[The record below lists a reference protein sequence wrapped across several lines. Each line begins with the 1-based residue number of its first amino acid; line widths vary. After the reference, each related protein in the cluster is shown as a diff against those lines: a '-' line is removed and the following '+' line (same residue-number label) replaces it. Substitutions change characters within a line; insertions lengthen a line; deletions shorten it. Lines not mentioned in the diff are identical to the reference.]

1 MIRRLPRVLLAVVLC
16 LPSVA
21 PADPAYTFGLMEPG
35 QLGALA
41 RSEDTEEGRGDSVKS
56 GPGPEP
62 RIPSEQL
69 TARTW
74 RLAATFSAGVVA
86 GGYVLWWRRRP
97 VSSFDH
103 WSEGWFGEQTYAG
116 GADKTSHLVLGYIG
130 GRFLQERLEKMGHPD
145 SRARLL
151 SVAMV
156 SAAGLLVE
164 VGDGF
169 TQYRFSWEDAVITS
183 AGSVFGALVDAGGL
197 GDTIGMRFG
206 RVPTQKPDLPEGFQ
220 GSTSYHHTIDTL
232 DVHLSGLLPR
242 LGTKPGVFRF
252 LMVSGTYAARG
263 YGFVDE
269 PSRQRLVGIE
279 VGLDVERILREA
291 GVREETWW
299 GGPLLFVTRFFRI
312 PYTAIG
318 VRYDLN
324 DGRWLGP
331 DFGDRYS
338 P

>member
-1 MIRRLPRVLLAVVLC
+1 MLPRLAATLLVLGLA
-16 LPSVA
+16 S
-21 PADPAYTFGLMEPG
+21 PARAEDRPAFRLMEPG

-41 RSEDTEEGRGDSVKS
+41 RREAEGEAGSLEGGTSDAQPLPLTPARH
-56 GPGPEP
+56 
-62 RIPSEQL
+62 L

-74 RLAATFSAGVVA
+74 RLAGTFSAGVVA

-97 VSSFDH
+97 IGDFDH
-103 WSEGWFGEQTYAG
+103 WSEGWFGENTYSG

-130 GRFLQERLEKMGHPD
+130 GRFLQERLEKMGHAG

-151 SVAMV
+151 SVGMV

-183 AGSVFGALVDAGGL
+183 AGGAFGALVDAGGL
-197 GDTIGMRFG
+197 GDTLGMRFG
-206 RVPTQKPDLPEGFQ
+206 RVPTQKPDRQEGSQ
-220 GSTSYHHTIDTL
+220 GSTAYHHTIDTL

-242 LGTKPGVFRF
+242 MGVKPGAFRF
-252 LMVSGTYAARG
+252 LMVSGTYSARG
-263 YGFVDE
+263 YGFVDT
-269 PSRQRLVGIE
+269 PYRQRLVGVE
-279 VGLDVERILREA
+279 VGLDVAGILRAA

-299 GGPLLFVTRFFRI
+299 GGPLLFFTRFFRL
-312 PYTAIG
+312 PWTAIG

>member
-1 MIRRLPRVLLAVVLC
+1 
-16 LPSVA
+16 
-21 PADPAYTFGLMEPG
+21 
-35 QLGALA
+35 
-41 RSEDTEEGRGDSVKS
+41 
-56 GPGPEP
+56 
-62 RIPSEQL
+62 
-69 TARTW
+69 
-74 RLAATFSAGVVA
+74 
-86 GGYVLWWRRRP
+86 
-97 VSSFDH
+97 
-103 WSEGWFGEQTYAG
+103 
-116 GADKTSHLVLGYIG
+116 
-130 GRFLQERLEKMGHPD
+130 MGHPD